1 MTDISASV
9 RASVTAAKGRSLWD
23 DARRRLVR
31 NPAAVV
37 GIGAVLVLAL
47 AGAVGVLN
55 YSFPGLLG
63 LHPVDMLYRDQVS
76 IAPSFARGHWIGTD
90 GQGRDLLSRT
100 LFGLGIS
107 LAVGLVATTVSLVI
121 GVLWGAS
128 AGYVG
133 GPVDTVMMR
142 LVDVLYSVPFIF
154 FVILLIQVFGSNIW
168 LIFVAIGAVEWLTMA
183 RIVRGQTISLRQKEF
198 VEAAKAGGASGPAIV
213 LRHIVPNLMGPVV
226 VFATLNVARVI
237 LLESFLS
244 FLGLGVQEPLTSLGK
259 LIADGANNM
268 DTAPWMII
276 YPAGAMFVTLL
287 CLNFVGD
294 GLRDALD
301 PKDR

>member
-1 MTDISASV
+1 MADTAFAG
-9 RASVTAAKGRSLWD
+9 RAGAAKGRSLWD
-23 DARRRLVR
+23 DARRRLMR
-31 NPAAVV
+31 NPAAVI
-37 GIGAVLVLAL
+37 GIVAISVLSAL
-47 AGAVGVLN
+47 GVIGVAN

-63 LHPVDMLYRDQVS
+63 LHPVDLLFRENVSNPPS
-76 IAPSFARGHWIGTD
+76 IADGFLLGTD
-90 GQGRDLLSRT
+90 TQGRDLFARI

-107 LAVGLVATTVSLVI
+107 LAVGLVATAVSLVI
-121 GVLWGAS
+121 GVLWGAT

-133 GPVDTVMMR
+133 GPVDSVMMR

-154 FVILLIQVFGSNIW
+154 FVILLMVVFGSNIW

-198 VEAAKAGGASGPAIV
+198 VEAAKASGVNGADIV

-226 VFATLNVARVI
+226 VFATLNVARVV

-259 LIADGANNM
+259 LISDGANNM

-276 YPAGAMFVTLL
+276 YPASVMFVTLL

>member
-1 MTDISASV
+1 MTDIAATLH
-9 RASVTAAKGRSLWD
+9 RPAKGRSLWD
-23 DARRRLVR
+23 DARRRLMR

-37 GIGAVLVLAL
+37 GIVLLILFTVL
-47 AGAVGVLN
+47 GIVGMLN
-55 YSFPGLLG
+55 YAFPGLFG
-63 LHPVDMLYRDQVS
+63 LHPVDMLYRDKVS
-76 IAPSFARGHWIGTD
+76 LAPTGEHLFGTD
-90 GQGRDLLSRT
+90 TEGRDLFARV

-107 LAVGLVATTVSLVI
+107 LAVGFVATAVSLAI
-121 GVLWGAS
+121 GVVWGAT

-133 GPVDTVMMR
+133 GGVDAFMMR
-142 LVDVLYSVPFIF
+142 IVDVLYSVPFIF
-154 FVILLIQVFGSNIW
+154 FVILLMVVFGSNIW
-168 LIFVAIGAVEWLTMA
+168 LIFIAIGAVEWLTMS

-213 LRHIVPNLMGPVV
+213 FGHIVPNLMGPVV

-244 FLGLGVQEPLTSLGK
+244 FLGLGVQEPMTSLGK

-268 DTAPWMII
+268 DTASWMII
-276 YPAGAMFVTLL
+276 WPAVTMFVALL
-287 CLNFVGD
+287 CFNFVGD

>member
-1 MTDISASV
+1 MTD
-9 RASVTAAKGRSLWD
+9 VTAGARPGATAKGRSLWD
-23 DARRRLVR
+23 DARRRLMR

-37 GIGAVLVLAL
+37 GIAAILILSL
-47 AGAVGVLN
+47 AGVVGVLN
-55 YSFPGLLG
+55 YTFPGLFG
-63 LHPVDMLYRDQVS
+63 LHPVDMLYRDKVS
-76 IAPSFARGHWIGTD
+76 LAPTISGGHLIGTD
-90 GQGRDLLSRT
+90 VQGRDLLARV

-128 AGYVG
+128 AGYIG
-133 GPVDTVMMR
+133 GPVDNAMMR
-142 LVDVLYSVPFIF
+142 LVDILYSIPFIF
-154 FVILLIQVFGSNIW
+154 FVILLMVVFGSNIW

-198 VEAAKAGGASGPAIV
+198 VEAAKAGGASGAAII

-276 YPAGAMFVTLL
+276 YPAAVMFVTLL

>member
-1 MTDISASV
+1 MTDFAAMLH
-9 RASVTAAKGRSLWD
+9 RPAKGRSLWD
-23 DARRRLVR
+23 DARGRLMR

-37 GIGAVLVLAL
+37 GFVLLVLFAL
-47 AGAVGVLN
+47 LGIVGMLN
-55 YSFPGLLG
+55 YSFPGLFG
-63 LHPVDMLYRDQVS
+63 LHPVDMLYRDKVS
-76 IAPSFARGHWIGTD
+76 LAPTAEHPFGTD
-90 GQGRDLLSRT
+90 TEGRDLLSRV

-107 LAVGLVATTVSLVI
+107 LAVGFVATAVSLFI
-121 GVLWGAS
+121 GVVWGAT
-128 AGYVG
+128 AGYIG
-133 GPVDTVMMR
+133 GGVDAFMMR
-142 LVDVLYSVPFIF
+142 IVDVLYSVPFIF
-154 FVILLIQVFGSNIW
+154 FVILLMVVFGANIW
-168 LIFVAIGAVEWLTMA
+168 LIFIAIGAVEWLTMS

-213 LRHIVPNLMGPVV
+213 FGHIVPNLMGPVV

-276 YPAGAMFVTLL
+276 WSAATMFIALL
-287 CLNFVGD
+287 CFNFVGD

>member
-1 MTDISASV
+1 MSDAALPSAI
-9 RASVTAAKGRSLWD
+9 ASPARGRSLWD
-23 DARRRLVR
+23 DARRRLMR
-31 NPAAVV
+31 NPAAVA
-37 GIGAVLVLAL
+37 GICTVIVLAVL
-47 AGAVGVLN
+47 GVIGVAN
-55 YSFPGLLG
+55 FSFPGLFG
-63 LHPVDMLYRDQVS
+63 LQPVDVLFRENVS
-76 IAPSFARGHWIGTD
+76 NPPSAQFLIGTD
-90 GQGRDLLSRT
+90 TQGRDLFARV

-107 LAVGLVATTVSLVI
+107 LAVGLVATFVSLVI
-121 GVLWGAS
+121 GVLWGAT

-133 GPVDTVMMR
+133 GPVDALMMR
-142 LVDVLYSVPFIF
+142 IVDVLYSVPFIF
-154 FVILLIQVFGSNIW
+154 FVILLMVVFGSNIW

-198 VEAAKAGGASGPAIV
+198 VEAAKAGGARGHDIV

-226 VFATLNVARVI
+226 VFATLNVARVV

-259 LIADGANNM
+259 LISDGANNM
-268 DTAPWMII
+268 DTAPWLII
-276 YPAGAMFVTLL
+276 YPAVMMFVTLL
-287 CLNFVGD
+287 SLNFVGD

>member
-1 MTDISASV
+1 MSV
-9 RASVTAAKGRSLWD
+9 LSGAAPVSPPSKGRSLWD
-23 DARRRLVR
+23 DARRRLMR
-31 NPAAVV
+31 NPAAV
-37 GIGAVLVLAL
+37 
-47 AGAVGVLN
+47 AGMVVVTLLTLLGVVGVLN
-55 YSFPGLLG
+55 NAFPGLFG
-63 LHPVDMLYRDQVS
+63 LHPVDMLFRDQVS
-76 IAPSFARGHWIGTD
+76 QAPSLAEGHVLGTD
-90 GQGRDLLSRT
+90 TEGRDLLSRV

-107 LAVGLVATTVSLVI
+107 LAVGFAATAVSLVI
-121 GVLWGAS
+121 GVVWGAT

-133 GPVDTVMMR
+133 GAVDTFMMR

-154 FVILLIQVFGSNIW
+154 FVILLTFVFENNIW
-168 LIFVAIGAVEWLTMA
+168 LIFLAIGAVEWLTMS

-198 VEAAKAGGASGPAIV
+198 VEAAKAGGASGVAIIF
-213 LRHIVPNLMGPVV
+213 RHIVPNLMGPVV

-259 LIADGANNM
+259 LIADGADNM
-268 DTAPWMII
+268 DTAPWMIQW
-276 YPAGAMFVTLL
+276 PAAVMFVTLL
-287 CLNFVGD
+287 CFNFVGD

>member
-1 MTDISASV
+1 MTDI
-9 RASVTAAKGRSLWD
+9 AAPAFAATPNRGRSLWD
-23 DARRRLVR
+23 DARRRLMR

-37 GIGAVLVLAL
+37 GMAALVIFTLLGTIGL
-47 AGAVGVLN
+47 LN
-55 YSFPGLLG
+55 YTFPGLFG
-63 LHPVDMLYRDQVS
+63 LHPVDKLFRDQVTL
-76 IAPSFARGHWIGTD
+76 APSMATGHFFGTD
-90 GQGRDLLSRT
+90 TEGRDLLARV

-107 LAVGLVATTVSLVI
+107 MAVGFVATTVSLAI
-121 GVLWGAS
+121 GVLWGAT

-133 GPVDTVMMR
+133 GGVDTFMMR
-142 LVDVLYSVPFIF
+142 IVDVLYSIPFIF
-154 FVILLIQVFGSNIW
+154 FVILLTVVFGRNIW
-168 LIFVAIGAVEWLTMA
+168 LIFLAIGAVEWLTMS

-198 VEAAKAGGASGPAIV
+198 VEAAKAGGASGAAIIA
-213 LRHIVPNLMGPVV
+213 RHIVPNLMGPVV

-259 LIADGANNM
+259 LIADGTDNM

-276 YPAGAMFVTLL
+276 WPAVTMFATLI
-287 CLNFVGD
+287 CFNFVGD